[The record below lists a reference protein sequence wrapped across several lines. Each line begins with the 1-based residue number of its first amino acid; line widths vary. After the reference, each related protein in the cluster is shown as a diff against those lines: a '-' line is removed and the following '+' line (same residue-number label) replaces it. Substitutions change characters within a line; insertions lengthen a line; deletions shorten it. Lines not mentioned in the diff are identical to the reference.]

1 MPTSAPDEDAG
12 DPDGTTPDDAGPGED
27 DAAPTDSGAPPPPP
41 PPPPPKPDAG
51 PGPGPSQQCTVNK
64 DGAGFFKLT
73 SAKSDYVVR
82 LPASYNTANPQA
94 KPLVVGLHG
103 CGDNAYNFG
112 TWAVVPFALRGTHDY
127 IAISI
132 GGRDGQCWN
141 IGADGPT
148 VQAAIDHVR
157 SCFFV
162 HQKKIF
168 LAGYSS
174 GGMLAYSY
182 GLKNAARFA
191 GILIENSGLSQAVGA
206 GNVAGVL
213 SSAAY
218 KIKVAHTAR
227 LSDGNFPI
235 AGVRTDK
242 TALGNAGFSVTYR
255 ELAGGHDGN
264 SDDWSQFLLPNVGS
278 WVAP

>member
-1 MPTSAPDEDAG
+1 VNEAGAPESDAEAAL
-12 DPDGTTPDDAGPGED
+12 DGGAEPPS
-27 DAAPTDSGAPPPPP
+27 DSGAPKDSAA
-41 PPPPPKPDAG
+41 PPPKPDAG
-51 PGPGPSQQCTVNK
+51 PGPGPTQQCTVNK

-73 SAKSDYVVR
+73 STKSDYVVR
-82 LPASYNTANPQA
+82 LPASYNTASPQA

-112 TWAVVPFALRGTHDY
+112 TWAIVPFALRGTHEY
-127 IAISI
+127 IGISL

-141 IGADGPT
+141 VGTDSAI

-174 GGMLAYSY
+174 GGLVAYNH
-182 GLKNAARFA
+182 GLKNADDFA

-206 GNVAGVL
+206 ANVGKTL
-213 SSAAY
+213 SGAAY

-242 TALGNAGFSVTYR
+242 ASLSNAGFPVSYR

-264 SDDWSQFLLPNVGS
+264 SDDWSQYLLPNVTS

>member
-1 MPTSAPDEDAG
+1 MNEAGAPESDAEAML
-12 DPDGTTPDDAGPGED
+12 DGGAEPPQ
-27 DAAPTDSGAPPPPP
+27 DSGAPKDAA
-41 PPPPPKPDAG
+41 PPPPKPDAG
-51 PGPGPSQQCTVNK
+51 PGPGPTQQCTVNK

-82 LPASYNTANPQA
+82 LPASYNPASPQA

-112 TWAVVPFALRGTHDY
+112 TWAIVPFALRGTHEY
-127 IAISI
+127 IGISL

-141 IGADGPT
+141 VGTDSAI

-174 GGMLAYSY
+174 GGLVAYNH
-182 GLKNAARFA
+182 GLKNADDFA
-191 GILIENSGLSQAVGA
+191 GILVENSGLSQAVGA
-206 GNVAGVL
+206 ANVAKTL
-213 SSAAY
+213 SGAAY

-242 TALGNAGFSVTYR
+242 ASLSNAGFPVSYR

-264 SDDWSQFLLPNVGS
+264 SDDWSQFLLPNVTS